1 MRNYKIF
8 LLCFVI
14 FSLIF
19 PSIGKSANTCFQPGE
34 VLIYNVSFLGIKLGT
49 IKLESIEVANLN
61 GKTTYYAKSY
71 INSNPGIPFVSLHS
85 IFNSWMDPSLAFS
98 NQFVGQTQLSDN
110 LWDYNKITF
119 DYQNNQI
126 LNKHWY
132 GDSLVTDDKF
142 DYKGKINDGCSLLFF
157 ARQYV
162 DLKKTV
168 YVPTFIDG
176 PYSTKLNFIGSRE
189 NIKID
194 AISYPVRTI
203 YFDGKADWKGIYG
216 LTGKFE
222 GWFSDDEAH
231 IPIKALMNVY
241 VGKIVIELIS
251 YERKGWN
258 PPKANSK

>member
-8 LLCFVI
+8 LLSFVI
-14 FSLIF
+14 FSFLI
-19 PSIGKSANTCFQPGE
+19 PSISKSANTCFQPGE
-34 VLIYNVSFLGIKLGT
+34 VLIYDVSFLGINLGT
-49 IKLESIEVANLN
+49 IKLESIEIANLN
-61 GKTTYYAKSY
+61 GKKTYYAKSY

-85 IFNSWMDPSLAFS
+85 IFNSWMDPSLAYS
-98 NQFVGQTQLSDN
+98 YQFVGQTQLSDN
-110 LWDYNKITF
+110 LWDYNKIIF

-176 PYSTKLNFIGSRE
+176 PYSTKLNFIGTRE

-194 AISYPVRTI
+194 AISYPVKTI

-241 VGKIVIELIS
+241 VGKIVIELKS
-251 YERKGWN
+251 WERKGWN
-258 PPKANSK
+258 PPQAKSK